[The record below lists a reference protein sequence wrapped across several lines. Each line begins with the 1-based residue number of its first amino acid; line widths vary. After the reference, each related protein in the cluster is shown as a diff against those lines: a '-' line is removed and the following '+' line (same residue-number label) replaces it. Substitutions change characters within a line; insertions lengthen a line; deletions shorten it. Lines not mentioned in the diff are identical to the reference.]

1 MSFRGIDAA
10 GNISEVTSYEVTNI
24 DKVAP
29 VKPTAVA
36 DVTELTNT
44 DVTVTSSFSEDSEK
58 KEYSLDG
65 ETWQAY
71 TEAVKLTE
79 NGTVS
84 FRGIDAAGNVSDIT
98 SYTVGN
104 IDKVAPVKPTA
115 AADMTADT
123 NGDVHVLA
131 SFSEDSVV
139 KEYSLDGQN
148 WQAYMGAV
156 TLTENGSVYFRGT
169 DAAGNISEVTTFEVT
184 NIDKVAPVI
193 ILTGDNQTPLQKAML
208 TATVDDGSPIYY
220 RIGDTGEWTE
230 YMDPITVTSNATYNF
245 LATDVAGN
253 EGTNFLSFENI
264 DTTAPVIALSGD
276 NQTPLQKVTLTASTD
291 DGSPIYY
298 RIGDTGEWMEYKEP
312 ITVTDNAT
320 YNFLATDA
328 AGNEGTNFLTFGNI
342 IPAPISDVS
351 PQTQTWEQVGEAAQ
365 YIVEYSMD
373 NFEHVIQV
381 TVNTNSLDSFQMPAG
396 NYQMR
401 VKVDGGDEW
410 TVATPVVTEEAEHGP
425 KLIRSNADGNADVFF
440 VNSVGTWESG
450 YVAQHVGSTA
460 DTWGGTNEYAS
471 VFDKNKLAD
480 IIEGSTD
487 ANVMLMTDDANG
499 DALFVDDI
507 YSASPDELGLSQSR
521 IARIDEIR
529 AGVGNDIVDM
539 TSHRFE
545 YTGDGLTI
553 RGGDGNDTI
562 WANKGDNFL
571 FGDAGND
578 RIVGA
583 SGNDVITGG
592 IGNDRMHGG
601 GGEDIFTFCDNWG
614 MDTVEQ
620 LAGGSVT
627 LWFANGDESKWN
639 AETLTYTDGD
649 NTVTVKGVTSV
660 TLKFGGVGEDA
671 AMFATLSEAGAF
683 KEFTSQKIFEENKG
697 LLA

>member
-1 MSFRGIDAA
+1 MF
-10 GNISEVTSYEVTNI
+10 VTATFSN
-24 DKVAP
+24 DS
-29 VKPTAVA
+29 
-36 DVTELTNT
+36 
-44 DVTVTSSFSEDSEK
+44 TV
-58 KEYSLDG
+58 
-65 ETWQAY
+65 
-71 TEAVKLTE
+71 
-79 NGTVS
+79 
-84 FRGIDAAGNVSDIT
+84 R
-98 SYTVGN
+98 
-104 IDKVAPVKPTA
+104 
-115 AADMTADT
+115 
-123 NGDVHVLA
+123 
-131 SFSEDSVV
+131 
-139 KEYSLDGQN
+139 EYSLDGQT
-148 WQAYMGAV
+148 WIAYTGAV
-156 TLTENGSVYFRGT
+156 KFEKNGSVTFRGT
-169 DAAGNISEVTTFEVT
+169 DEAGNPSETTYEVT
-184 NIDKVAPVI
+184 
-193 ILTGDNQTPLQKAML
+193 
-208 TATVDDGSPIYY
+208 
-220 RIGDTGEWTE
+220 
-230 YMDPITVTSNATYNF
+230 
-245 LATDVAGN
+245 
-253 EGTNFLSFENI
+253 NI
-264 DTTAPVIALSGD
+264 DTTAPVITLAGD
-276 NQTPLQKVTLTASTD
+276 NQTSLRTSTLTATVDDSSEMFYSTD
-291 DGSPIYY
+291 QATWTKYTEAIS
-298 RIGDTGEWMEYKEP
+298 
-312 ITVTDNAT
+312 VTANAT
-320 YNFLATDA
+320 YFFKATDA
-328 AGNEGTNFLTFGNI
+328 AGNEGTNFITFANI

-410 TVATPVVTEEAEHGP
+410 TVATPVVAEEAEHGP

-471 VFDKNKLAD
+471 VFDKNKLTD

-499 DALFVDDI
+499 DAMFVDDI
-507 YSASPDELGLSQSR
+507 YSSSPDELGLSQSR

-553 RGGDGNDTI
+553 RGGDGDDTI

-583 SGNDVITGG
+583 SGNDVIAGG

-601 GGEDIFTFCDNWG
+601 GGNDVFTFCDNWG
-614 MDTVEQ
+614 TDTVEQ
-620 LAGGSVT
+620 LESGSVT
-627 LWFANGDESKWN
+627 LWFASELEGKVEWDEESKS
-639 AETLTYTDGD
+639 YTDGT
-649 NTVTVKGVTSV
+649 NRVTVTGVTSV
-660 TLKFGGVGEDA
+660 ALKFCGVGDDA